1 MITAVDTN
9 ILIDVLEPDPVFGPA
24 SRDALKRCRKEG
36 AIVACEV
43 VWAEVASS
51 NQIPLQDL
59 VAALE
64 RIGLEYS
71 PIEKESAVE
80 AARSWRMY
88 RGTMLGRDRITADFL
103 IGAHAARQCDRLLT
117 RDRGF
122 YREYFSGLRVIEP
135 RGD

>member
-1 MITAVDTN
+1 
-9 ILIDVLEPDPVFGPA
+9 VFGPA
-24 SRDALKRCRKEG
+24 SRDALKRARKEG
-36 AIVACEV
+36 VIVACEV

-51 NQIPLQDL
+51 NQIPLDDL

-64 RIGLEYS
+64 RIGLGYS

-88 RGTMLGRDRITADFL
+88 RGTMLGRDRIAADFL

-117 RDRGF
+117 RDRGV
-122 YREYFSGLRVIEP
+122 YRDYFGGLRVIDPSSE
-135 RGD
+135 